1 MSVMR
6 SPAFDKN
13 KDHAS
18 GRLNAETDDFV
29 TTGSALKLMLDRIFD
44 KLDVKGQ
51 GYLDETP
58 DAAQASLTSFESALI
73 ELAQF
78 RLQYEL
84 KAGGVLQR
92 GQVVELLRETM
103 DQDYPVDEDEA
114 KDNAVASPTRTTRWM
129 RTKPRTT
136 R

>member
-1 MSVMR
+1 MR

-13 KDHAS
+13 KDSH
-18 GRLNAETDDFV
+18 GRLNVETDDFV

-44 KLDVKGQ
+44 KLDIHRQ
-51 GYLDETP
+51 GFLDETP
-58 DAAQASLTSFESALI
+58 DAGQASLTSFESALI

-92 GQVVELLRETM
+92 AQVVELLRETM
-103 DQDYPVDEDEA
+103 DQDHPVDEDEA
-114 KDNAVASPTRTTRWM
+114 KDNAVASPS
-129 RTKPRTT
+129 KSQ
-136 R
+136 